1 MEDCSICYEPVS
13 ADTGHCTLSCKHSFH
28 IACLTRWSTENP
40 NCPMCRHSLGITEAP
55 AKQLAERHVMSLF
68 AEDMTRWRMDIGQ
81 AGQGQ
86 GALAELL
93 REALGPEPA
102 QPPPPPRPPQGLR
115 IINIGDDVQVSEADV
130 SLVMMQAEVDRG
142 AAIRALRRYEGDLV
156 NSILM
161 LTSPDPPRPP
171 PAPVVREPLVDP
183 SDDQT
188 TAWFLQRLFGD
199 SSSYAWNSYSDLKF
213 RMGNG
218 MRGRE
223 YWIHSNFNGIESQ
236 VNGYDSA

>member
-1 MEDCSICYEPVS
+1 
-13 ADTGHCTLSCKHSFH
+13 
-28 IACLTRWSTENP
+28 
-40 NCPMCRHSLGITEAP
+40 MCRHSLGITEAP

>member
-1 MEDCSICYEPVS
+1 
-13 ADTGHCTLSCKHSFH
+13 
-28 IACLTRWSTENP
+28 
-40 NCPMCRHSLGITEAP
+40 MCRHSLGITEAP

-68 AEDMTRWRMDIGQ
+68 AEDLTRWRINVG

-86 GALAELL
+86 GVLAELL